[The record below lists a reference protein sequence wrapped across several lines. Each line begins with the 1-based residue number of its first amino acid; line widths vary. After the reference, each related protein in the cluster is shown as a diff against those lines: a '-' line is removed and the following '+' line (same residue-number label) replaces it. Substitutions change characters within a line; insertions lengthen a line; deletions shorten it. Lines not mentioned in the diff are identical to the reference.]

1 MEHHHHSCTHCACN
15 NPIITL
21 LKDEL
26 FSPENFAKL
35 PTQKAAAKEEQS
47 QPFMVTGGTI
57 RPMINGSVETVPA
70 IGFAD
75 GYVVATGTEAE
86 VYAFMQQNHPG
97 FVSRELPEGNTLLPG
112 LIEPHVHLVPTAIL
126 MGWADVGG
134 FNGQELREGYDI
146 ASVSEIIRNGVAKLT
161 TNHWFLGAGIDP
173 ALMPLQKNNKEL
185 ITIDIDLLDSISDTA
200 PVMLISAS
208 MHTLYLNTP
217 ALQLV
222 WDNPVNFHALNG
234 YFSFN
239 EYKRQTKGQLQ
250 QAAGMDPAMKTI
262 PPLQKAAMFLKSFI
276 YLKEIFDTAN
286 SRGVT
291 FMYDAGMTDGLKSL
305 LDAYL
310 AVNTATVRI
319 GAAQV
324 CNEIKDAEQL
334 PPFTPP
340 TDYKN
345 VYISHVKVI
354 TDGSNQGLTAYQS
367 EPYLC
372 NPKDNYGI
380 YNFGGKDDTKPQQ
393 PPVDFEALMETII
406 KKKGWPVM
414 IHANGNLAVQFAIKA
429 FQEFIPKPV
438 TGVRHRIEHCSLTTQ
453 DDLNTMKQ
461 LEVSPSFLIGHVGYW
476 GYAFQEAIF
485 GEKSSMLDLCNSAL
499 KAGMQITMHSDNQVS
514 PLGPLRMMEQSITR
528 RMEADPE
535 RGILNAPERI
545 THEQALKAITYD
557 AAWQCNAEQW
567 TGSLKTGNFA
577 DFVVLQQDPLTMI
590 DPYMKMRNIGVL
602 ETWVGG
608 SLVYGSTVSQE
619 VSMA

>member
-1 MEHHHHSCTHCACN
+1 
-15 NPIITL
+15 
-21 LKDEL
+21 
-26 FSPENFAKL
+26 
-35 PTQKAAAKEEQS
+35 
-47 QPFMVTGGTI
+47 
-57 RPMINGSVETVPA
+57 
-70 IGFAD
+70 
-75 GYVVATGTEAE
+75 
-86 VYAFMQQNHPG
+86 MQQNHPG
-97 FVSRELPEGNTLLPG
+97 FVSRELQEGNTLLPG

-126 MGWADVGG
+126 MSWTDVGG
-134 FNGQELREGYDI
+134 FNGQELREGYNI
-146 ASVSEIIRNGVAKLT
+146 ASVSDIIKNGVAKLT

-185 ITIDIDLLDSISDTA
+185 ITIDIDLLDSITDAA

-222 WDNPVNFHALNG
+222 WDNPANFHALNG

-305 LDAYL
+305 LEAYL

-319 GAAQV
+319 GAAKV

-334 PPFTPP
+334 QLFIPP
-340 TDYKN
+340 TDYKDI
-345 VYISHVKVI
+345 YISHVKVI

-380 YNFGGKDDTKPQQ
+380 YNFGGKEDQKPQQ
-393 PPVDFEALMETII
+393 PPVDFEALMEIII

-485 GEKSSMLDLCNSAL
+485 GEKSSMLDLCSSAL
-499 KAGMQITMHSDNQVS
+499 KAGMQITLHSDNQVS

-528 RMEADPE
+528 RMEADPQ

-567 TGSLKTGNFA
+567 TGSLKAGNFA

-590 DPYMKMRNIGVL
+590 DPYMKMRNIDVL

-608 SLVYGSTVSQE
+608 SLVHGSTVSQK
-619 VSMA
+619 VSMV

>member
-1 MEHHHHSCTHCACN
+1 
-15 NPIITL
+15 
-21 LKDEL
+21 
-26 FSPENFAKL
+26 
-35 PTQKAAAKEEQS
+35 
-47 QPFMVTGGTI
+47 
-57 RPMINGSVETVPA
+57 
-70 IGFAD
+70 
-75 GYVVATGTEAE
+75 
-86 VYAFMQQNHPG
+86 
-97 FVSRELPEGNTLLPG
+97 
-112 LIEPHVHLVPTAIL
+112 
-126 MGWADVGG
+126 
-134 FNGQELREGYDI
+134 
-146 ASVSEIIRNGVAKLT
+146 
-161 TNHWFLGAGIDP
+161 
-173 ALMPLQKNNKEL
+173 
-185 ITIDIDLLDSISDTA
+185 
-200 PVMLISAS
+200 
-208 MHTLYLNTP
+208 
-217 ALQLV
+217 
-222 WDNPVNFHALNG
+222 
-234 YFSFN
+234 
-239 EYKRQTKGQLQ
+239 
-250 QAAGMDPAMKTI
+250 
-262 PPLQKAAMFLKSFI
+262 
-276 YLKEIFDTAN
+276 
-286 SRGVT
+286 
-291 FMYDAGMTDGLKSL
+291 MYDAGMTDGLKSL

-334 PPFTPP
+334 PLFTPP
-340 TDYKN
+340 TDYKDI
-345 VYISHVKVI
+345 YISHVKVI

-380 YNFGGKDDTKPQQ
+380 YNFGGKEDQKPQQ
-393 PPVDFEALMETII
+393 PPVDFEALMEVII

-485 GEKSSMLDLCNSAL
+485 GEKSSMLDLCSSTL

-528 RMEADPE
+528 RMEADPQ

-567 TGSLKTGNFA
+567 TGSLKAGNFA

-590 DPYMKMRNIGVL
+590 DPYMKMRNIDVL
-602 ETWVGG
+602 ETWVAG
-608 SLVYGSTVSQE
+608 SLVHGSTVSQK
-619 VSMA
+619 VSMV